1 MLTIPYFY
9 IIKHES
15 SGRFYAG
22 SRKAIRCNPKEL
34 LSENRGY
41 QTSSKV
47 VRKLIKNG
55 DIFSIVLC
63 LTEQQCGMDVYD
75 FETLFLQTYSVSTNP
90 MWINQHENRVLV
102 HNSDKIKSMMIT
114 KYGFD
119 HCMKVESLKTKRKED
134 SIKKYGV
141 DHPMKYKPNIEKRSE
156 NHAKKYG
163 VSNPMQRTGVQSKYK
178 NSIRERYGV
187 ENVSML
193 QTVKDKKREISLSK
207 TGYSSALQDPAKREE
222 GLATKRK
229 LSERPVIKKI
239 LSFLETRETRA
250 KDVGMH
256 NNWKMSSRKYL
267 EAFCVE
273 LGIEVC
279 DIDFIV

>member
-102 HNSDKIKSMMIT
+102 HNSDKMKSMMIT

-163 VSNPMQRTGVQSKYK
+163 VSNPMQRTDAQSKYK
-178 NSIRERYGV
+178 NSIRESYGV

-207 TGYSSALQDPAKREE
+207 TGYSSALQDPTKREE